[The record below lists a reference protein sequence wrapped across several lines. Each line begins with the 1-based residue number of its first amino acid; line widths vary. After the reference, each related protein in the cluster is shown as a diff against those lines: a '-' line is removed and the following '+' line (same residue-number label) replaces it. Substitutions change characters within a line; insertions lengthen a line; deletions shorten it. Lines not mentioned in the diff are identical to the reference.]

1 MCLMRA
7 NRLPVYTSHE
17 RGAIEVEDNDL
28 LVKTAGE
35 FQDDER
41 YEGSGHRIEER

>member
-1 MCLMRA
+1 MRA
-7 NRLPVYTSHE
+7 PRLPAYMSHE
-17 RGAIEVEDNDL
+17 RGAIEVEENDL

-41 YEGSGHRIEER
+41 YEGSGLRIEER